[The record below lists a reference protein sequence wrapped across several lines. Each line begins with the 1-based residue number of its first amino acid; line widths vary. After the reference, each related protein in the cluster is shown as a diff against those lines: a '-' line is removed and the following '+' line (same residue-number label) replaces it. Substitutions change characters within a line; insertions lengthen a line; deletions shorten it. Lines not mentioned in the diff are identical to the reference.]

1 MNIWKL
7 PTSLNISGVD
17 YNIRTDFRDI
27 LKLVSIMSD
36 KQRSQDDKWNACMI
50 IMFGGLDVVP
60 MEHQEEA
67 VLEVLKFIDAGVKDE
82 KNQTTRPVMD
92 WEYDAAIIIPSINK
106 VANTE
111 IRALKHLH
119 WWTFIGYYMEIGDG
133 LFSDV
138 VRMRQKLNK
147 GKHLEKEEK
156 EFYSKNKKLIDLPK
170 KLTKEEQ
177 EFMDEL
183 TELFG

>member
-27 LKLVSIMSD
+27 LKLLELLGNND
-36 KQRSQDDKWNACMI
+36 LTQDDKWNACMI

-60 MEHQEEA
+60 IEQQSEA
-67 VLEVLKFIDAGVKDE
+67 VEQILQFIDAGIKDE
-82 KNQTTRPVMD
+82 KRTSTRPVMD
-92 WEYDAAIIIPSINK
+92 WNYDASIIIPSINR
-106 VANTE
+106 VAGKE
-111 IRALKHLH
+111 IRSLEYLH
-119 WWTFIGYYMEIGDG
+119 WWTFIGYYMEINDG
-133 LFSDV
+133 LFTDV
-138 VRMRQKLNK
+138 LRIRQKMNT
-147 GKHLEKEEK
+147 GKKLEKEEK
-156 EFYSKNKKLIDLPK
+156 EFYSKNKNMIDLPQ

-177 EFMDEL
+177 QLMDEI